1 MPRVTVD
8 DLKAIKERTLK
19 TMCLGSCKLHAK
31 VTMHMGTCGI
41 AAGAGPVMEALK
53 EELASEAAKGHD
65 IRVVVSACAGMCS
78 SEPNV
83 TVEVA
88 GQKPVVYQQMDA
100 DRMRQVFR
108 RHVLKG
114 EVQTAFA
121 LVRQEIFTQGVK
133 APGEAGTAG
142 GGK

>member
-1 MPRVTVD
+1 MPRVTVE

-19 TMCLGSCKLHAK
+19 TMCLDSCTLHAK
-31 VTMHMGTCGI
+31 ITMHMGTCGI

-53 EELASEAAKGHD
+53 EELAAPAALGRD

-88 GQKPVVYQQMDA
+88 GEKPVVYQQMDA

-108 RHVLKG
+108 RHVLAG
-114 EVQTAFA
+114 EVQAPFA
-121 LVRQEIFTQGVK
+121 LVRQEIFSQKGAK
-133 APGEAGTAG
+133 
-142 GGK
+142 